1 MYIGQGWKGSVYK
14 QLSAVLRYNSRRKIS
29 SIKQANACTQNHWR
43 AWECLNCTR
52 VIDNITERGRS
63 KQTSSCTATKP
74 LSKHSFFS
82 NLSRNTS
89 SFFLTVP
96 LFGSPPLCDFS
107 TVSAESGRYCLP
119 FFSLSRSNSNQTL
132 QRIVPLL
139 PQLLFDSGSEGSA
152 YIGPFFLAMG
162 RLTRGVSAGLGF
174 LTGTQRSADKAPS
187 LV

>member
-74 LSKHSFFS
+74 LSKHSFFQIYQEIPALFFWQY
-82 NLSRNTS
+82 LSPALLLCVTS
-89 SFFLTVP
+89 VPWVQKVAGIVFHSSHFLVRTVTRP
-96 LFGSPPLCDFS
+96 CNVLSHCCLNYSSTRVQRDQLTLVPFS
-107 TVSAESGRYCLP
+107 WLWEGWPEGCL
-119 FFSLSRSNSNQTL
+119 Q
-132 QRIVPLL
+132 
-139 PQLLFDSGSEGSA
+139 A
-152 YIGPFFLAMG
+152 
-162 RLTRGVSAGLGF
+162 
-174 LTGTQRSADKAPS
+174 
-187 LV
+187 